1 MELADFLVHAKHQA
15 YGSGIAPRRLDD
27 GSKEYN
33 IAHEEYV
40 YRDRYFGGNPFI
52 GEEIVFRD
60 GKPVWGMNY
69 YGKATGRT
77 PEEVFSFLGKAL
89 AQVKP
94 DKPYRGPAK
103 FEEDEWSYSFFS
115 RGGINSFWG
124 EEEIQYDGLR
134 VYWLRFHGGEI
145 DT

>member
-1 MELADFLVHAKHQA
+1 MDLADFLVYAKRQT
-15 YGSGIAPRRLDD
+15 YGSGAKPRSLDD
-27 GSKEYN
+27 GSKEYLVSLD
-33 IAHEEYV
+33 EYT
-40 YRDRYFGGNPFI
+40 YRDRYIGGNPFI
-52 GEEIVFRD
+52 GEEVVFRE

-69 YGKATGRT
+69 YGKATGST
-77 PEEVFSFLGKAL
+77 PEEVFDFLGKAL
-89 AQVKP
+89 ALVSP
-94 DKPYRGPAK
+94 DKPYRGPEK
-103 FEEDEWSYSFFS
+103 HEEDAWSYTFFS